1 MNINNTT
8 DSKLETAL
16 KEKPLLSLL
25 CIPATYAMYFILALF
40 FSFCWN
46 HCPIQ
51 ELTHV
56 NMTLGNAY
64 ILILALDFIHGR
76 FRSLP
81 NSVAEYT
88 FDKDNGDAHKLL
100 LSEISVIITLII
112 MFTVSLIAL
121 NYAWNVTIPN
131 LFNVDLPKMGYM
143 ETIALGIIKNCIF
156 NFYVSKPNRNKRN

>member
-1 MNINNTT
+1 
-8 DSKLETAL
+8 
-16 KEKPLLSLL
+16 
-25 CIPATYAMYFILALF
+25 
-40 FSFCWN
+40 
-46 HCPIQ
+46 
-51 ELTHV
+51 
-56 NMTLGNAY
+56 MTLGNAY

-88 FDKDNGDAHKLL
+88 LDKDNGDAHKLL
-100 LSEISVIITLII
+100 LSMISVIITLII
-112 MFTVSLIAL
+112 LFTVSLIAL